1 MLKNVKDSNHQPF
14 VNKDGTL
21 AVNKNIKSSKAGNE
35 HDNNEGDYFQNGGQ
49 YKGGYS
55 PESNAIHLFAAAD
68 QFTIML
74 CVYPLSYSSAA
85 SSGDGYTIQP
95 VGQPMTITM
104 QLTQWNK
111 LKQDLIA
118 QENDLTQLKQKLKQ
132 LKKHIQ
138 RADAVTEKLT
148 ERTKRN
154 QAELDECEQY
164 HSDRMQERAGKI
176 ESIIRD
182 VESANSKQWNI
193 NR

>member
-1 MLKNVKDSNHQPF
+1 MSMII
-14 VNKDGTL
+14 T
-21 AVNKNIKSSKAGNE
+21 KATTSRRE
-35 HDNNEGDYFQNGGQ
+35 EQ

-55 PESNAIHLFAAAD
+55 PESNAIHLFAAVD

-74 CVYPLSYSSAA
+74 CMYPLSYSSAA

-164 HSDRMQERAGKI
+164 HWQNAGTSWK
-176 ESIIRD
+176 
-182 VESANSKQWNI
+182 
-193 NR
+193 NRKHH

>member
-1 MLKNVKDSNHQPF
+1 
-14 VNKDGTL
+14 
-21 AVNKNIKSSKAGNE
+21 
-35 HDNNEGDYFQNGGQ
+35 
-49 YKGGYS
+49 
-55 PESNAIHLFAAAD
+55 
-68 QFTIML
+68 
-74 CVYPLSYSSAA
+74 
-85 SSGDGYTIQP
+85 
-95 VGQPMTITM
+95 MTITM

-164 HSDRMQERAGKI
+164 H
-176 ESIIRD
+176 
-182 VESANSKQWNI
+182 
-193 NR
+193 